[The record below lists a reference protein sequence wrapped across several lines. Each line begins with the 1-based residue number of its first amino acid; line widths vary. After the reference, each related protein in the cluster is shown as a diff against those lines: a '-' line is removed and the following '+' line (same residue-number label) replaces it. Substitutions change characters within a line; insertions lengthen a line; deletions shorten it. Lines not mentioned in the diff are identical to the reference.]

1 MFIGY
6 CLLLAL
12 ILFFKSLKMNIYVGN
27 LSWNL
32 KDQDLSNLFAAHGEV
47 ISAKIVNDK
56 FTNRSKGFGFV
67 EMANDDQAQ
76 AAIAALNGSEVD
88 GRNIVVNE
96 SRPKPEGGGSGG
108 GGGFKKRSFGNGG
121 GGGGFKKGGSGGGGY
136 NKGGGGGYNRDR
148 GGYGNDY

>member
-1 MFIGY
+1 
-6 CLLLAL
+6 
-12 ILFFKSLKMNIYVGN
+12 MNIYVGN

-76 AAIAALNGSEVD
+76 AAIAALNGTEVD

-96 SRPKPEGGGSGG
+96 SRPKQEGGGG

-121 GGGGFKKGGSGGGGY
+121 GGGGGYKKGGGGY
-136 NKGGGGGYNRDR
+136 NKGGGGFNRDR
-148 GGYGNDY
+148 GGYGSDY